1 MPGTAATLAR
11 LDGMREAVSLA
22 IIGSAALITLAA
34 AGTAVVQD
42 ATQRTAKERGQL
54 DASINRIVTEQV
66 ARRDEVFTNPATAA
80 KPAPDVAAKPA
91 PDVAKAS
98 SDIMQPPRTPEA
110 RKEAA
115 RHRDPEERAEREARA
130 ATAVRHTRKR
140 PPQQNVAAF
149 RPDRVLPDA
158 FLSIRKLAFGVL
170 R

>member
-1 MPGTAATLAR
+1 
-11 LDGMREAVSLA
+11 MRESVSLA
-22 IIGSAALITLAA
+22 IIGSAALMTLAA
-34 AGTAVVQD
+34 AGTAVVHD
-42 ATQRTAKERGQL
+42 ATERTAKERGQL

-66 ARRDEVFTNPATAA
+66 ARRDEVFANAATTAPKTSPDVANTPSDILQLPATA
-80 KPAPDVAAKPA
+80 
-91 PDVAKAS
+91 
-98 SDIMQPPRTPEA
+98 EA

-115 RHRDPEERAEREARA
+115 RQNRDPEERAEREARA

-140 PPQQNVAAF
+140 PPQQNVAV

>member
-1 MPGTAATLAR
+1 MSGTVATLAR

-34 AGTAVVQD
+34 AGTVVVHD
-42 ATQRTAKERGQL
+42 ATERSAKERGQL

-66 ARRDEVFTNPATAA
+66 ARRDEVFTNAATAA
-80 KPAPDVAAKPA
+80 PKAAPEVARA
-91 PDVAKAS
+91 PPN
-98 SDIMQPPRTPEA
+98 ILQLPPTPEA

-115 RHRDPEERAEREARA
+115 RQNRDPQERAEREARA
-130 ATAVRHTRKR
+130 ATAVRQVRKR
-140 PPQQNVAAF
+140 SPQAVAL
-149 RPDRVLPDA
+149 RRDRILPDA